1 MNYFWGMSSGVID
14 VVWSSAIPSETRNL
28 LETLKSS
35 ITRYEFNPF
44 NGVLHSQNG
53 VVQADPDHWM
63 STKEIISIDWLTD
76 NVVGFI
82 PTASNLREDAQLVVK
97 QEGIRREEET

>member
-1 MNYFWGMSSGVID
+1 
-14 VVWSSAIPSETRNL
+14 
-28 LETLKSS
+28 
-35 ITRYEFNPF
+35 
-44 NGVLHSQNG
+44 
-53 VVQADPDHWM
+53 M

-82 PTASNLREDAQLVVK
+82 PTASDLREDAQLVVK